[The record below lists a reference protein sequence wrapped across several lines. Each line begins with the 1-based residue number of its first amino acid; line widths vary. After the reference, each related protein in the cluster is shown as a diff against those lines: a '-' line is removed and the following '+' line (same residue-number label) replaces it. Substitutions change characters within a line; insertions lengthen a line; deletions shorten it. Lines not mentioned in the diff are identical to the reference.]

1 MKKVVYLSM
10 AFLSFLLVL
19 TGCGKKATTIDGK
32 MEDLIAKLYDGID
45 ENDLPMYLEN
55 IDYYFSNFD
64 KQTIL
69 ENLKSYDSVIE
80 IHNNPKISI
89 KKLINGHL
97 VSDKYLEIYTDK
109 NYLEFNILDL
119 LCNEETKERNINILK
134 NKLEAY
140 LKRTISPNFH
150 EFIILL
156 NSTLPRVVLEQ
167 ELNKL
172 SYGEIRIIR
181 GIIVKEIGLKESLEK
196 GKNILSRNFKAI

>member
-1 MKKVVYLSM
+1 MDKEIYILNIKQNN
-10 AFLSFLLVL
+10 
-19 TGCGKKATTIDGK
+19 K
-32 MEDLIAKLYDGID
+32 EDYNI
-45 ENDLPMYLEN
+45 PMSLEN

-89 KKLINGHL
+89 KKLVNGHL

-140 LKRTISPNFH
+140 LKRTISPNFR

-181 GIIVKEIGLKESLEK
+181 GIIVKEIGLKDDLEK
-196 GKNILSRNFKAI
+196 DKNILSRNLKAA

>member
-1 MKKVVYLSM
+1 MDKEIYILNIKQNN
-10 AFLSFLLVL
+10 
-19 TGCGKKATTIDGK
+19 K
-32 MEDLIAKLYDGID
+32 EDYNI
-45 ENDLPMYLEN
+45 PMSLEN

-134 NKLEAY
+134 NKF
-140 LKRTISPNFH
+140 N
-150 EFIILL
+150 
-156 NSTLPRVVLEQ
+156 
-167 ELNKL
+167 
-172 SYGEIRIIR
+172 
-181 GIIVKEIGLKESLEK
+181 
-196 GKNILSRNFKAI
+196 NI